1 MVASAAGFQ
10 AMSMCED
17 HVRRSGEP
25 VSHHVMKEML
35 ATFAAAEVDK
45 IFETHDIDHTNRE
58 KTKHEAVKKA
68 HDLAQENYGDGG
80 TFYP

>member
-10 AMSMCED
+10 AMSMYEG

-45 IFETHDIDHTNRE
+45 IFETHDIDRINRE
-58 KTKHEAVKKA
+58 KIKHEAVKKA
-68 HDLAQENYGDGG
+68 HHHAHENYGEGG